1 MPHQILEI
9 SPNIVNLLDVNRL
22 VEALHNC
29 AAEQEAL
36 ALGGIRT
43 RVYTASHTR
52 IADNAPDYGF
62 IAVYLRIAE
71 GRSEE
76 VRKDMGTKLMDCLC
90 AFVDEHL
97 GNAPIALSY
106 EVQEI
111 KKDMRWNRNRVPEF
125 MNAGEDTS

>member
-1 MPHQILEI
+1 MPHQILEV
-9 SPNIVNLLDVNRL
+9 SPNIENLLDIERL

-29 AAEQEAL
+29 AAQQEAL

-43 RVYTASHTR
+43 RVYTASHYR
-52 IADNAPDYGF
+52 IADNSPDYGF

-76 VRKDMGTKLMDCLC
+76 VRKEMGTELMECLC
-90 AFVDEHL
+90 AFVDENL
-97 GNAPIALSY
+97 GNAPLALSY

-111 KKDMRWNRNRVPEF
+111 ERDMRWNRNRVPEF
-125 MNAGEDTS
+125 MNAGDNTS